1 MKQKIRIATR
11 ASQFEKRK
19 QEHLQAG
26 YQIEDEQPFPI
37 NGLCSF
43 NAIRVVTDD
52 DSLLSHALTGRDSEG
67 Y

>member
-1 MKQKIRIATR
+1 MKQKIRITTR
-11 ASQFEKRK
+11 ASQFEQRK

-43 NAIRVVTDD
+43 TAIRVVTDD
-52 DSLLSHALTGRDSEG
+52 DLLLTHALTGRGSED